1 VDGLKRSWDRV
12 IEKSCNFVSM
22 TIERTNKEIII
33 RISSSMD
40 TTELQDLLNYIRYQE
55 LTSKSQVKQSVVD
68 KLAASIDKK
77 WWRKNAKRI
86 LK

>member
-1 VDGLKRSWDRV
+1 
-12 IEKSCNFVSM
+12 M

-68 KLAASIDKK
+68 KLATSIDKK